1 LYFINLTNQ
10 YIKQIKIQIIMP
22 HRKRTFL
29 TLIDVLVSAG
39 AAVIIFAAWAKLT
52 HQSYADTML
61 TVGMWTE
68 TAIFLVYAGI
78 EWVKPKRHEEDL
90 QPGDVDEVAVV
101 AGNPALQSMDQMLIE
116 ADITPVN
123 LKRLGDNFQKLGT
136 TVSNMGEVGDVVKST
151 GDFSAKTKE
160 ATSALGMMKD
170 AYVNSAK
177 TMSNFNNAADS
188 AKGFQEQVQVLT
200 KNLGSLNTIYELEL
214 NESNNHLKSLN
225 SFYGQMAQASQV
237 MMATVDD
244 AKSAKEQIGTLAA
257 NLGKLNQ
264 VYGNMLSAMQGRQ

>member
-1 LYFINLTNQ
+1 
-10 YIKQIKIQIIMP
+10 MP

-78 EWVKPKRHEEDL
+78 EWVKPKKHEEDI
-90 QPGDVDEVAVV
+90 QPGEEEVAVV
-101 AGNPALQSMDQMLIE
+101 KGNPALASMDKMLLE

-136 TVSNMGEVGDVVKST
+136 TVSNIGEVGDVVKST

-170 AYVNSAK
+170 AYVNSAN

-188 AKGFQEQVQVLT
+188 AKGFHDQVQVLT

-214 NESNNHLKSLN
+214 NESNNHLKTLN
-225 SFYGQMAQASQV
+225 SFYGKMAEASKV
-237 MMATVDD
+237 MMSTVDD
-244 AKSAKEQIGTLAA
+244 AQSAKEQIGALAS